1 MRRAFVLMGTLVVV
15 LGLAGVLTIRRAEVE
30 VPPGAV
36 HAVTPVSADELRAKA
51 RVILVTLD
59 GARWQDVLDR
69 SGRLGTTTA
78 MPKTLELVRQSG
90 VALPAS
96 ISSKIPLSLPGY
108 QALLAG
114 RQTPCDDN
122 DCARVSVE
130 TVSERLSHVL
140 ELPADQIATF
150 ASWAKLAFA
159 ATSKDD
165 VGRVL
170 VDAPPLRLPSSQ
182 GPPWENARWDE
193 ETISK
198 ALSHWKTAKPRF
210 LHLALLDMDERAHRG
225 DVDGTL
231 QALQRADEAIAELW
245 TSIQALPEPERAL
258 TTILVTADHGRGPGG
273 LWKSHAAYSASRDVF
288 VLAIGALVKGGTGS
302 ATQADVRPTLER
314 LVGIC
319 PLPSEGS
326 AIAPIVGELPCS

>member
-1 MRRAFVLMGTLVVV
+1 MGALAVV
-15 LGLAGVLTIRRAEVE
+15 LGLTGLLTLQRAQVE
-30 VPPGAV
+30 VPPGTV
-36 HAVTPVSADELRAKA
+36 HSVAQVSAAELRAKA

-78 MPKTLELVRQSG
+78 MPKTLELVRAVG

-96 ISSKIPLSLPGY
+96 TSSKIPLSLPGY
-108 QALLAG
+108 QALLTG

-122 DCARVSVE
+122 DCARVGHE
-130 TVSERLSHVL
+130 TVSERLAKVL
-140 ELPADQIATF
+140 DVPADQIATF

-159 ATSKDD
+159 ATSQDD

-170 VDAPPLRLPSSQ
+170 VDAPPLRFPSSQ
-182 GPPWENARWDE
+182 GPPWEDARWDE
-193 ETISK
+193 ETIAK
-198 ALSHWKTAKPRF
+198 ALAHWKTARPRF

-231 QALQRADEAIAELW
+231 QALRRADDAIADLW
-245 TSIQALPEPERAL
+245 SSLQALPESERAL
-258 TTILVTADHGRGPGG
+258 TTLVVTADHGRGPGG

-288 VLAIGALVKGGTGS
+288 VLAVGSLVKGGAGS

-314 LVGIC
+314 LVGVC

-326 AIAPIVGELPCS
+326 AIGPIVGELPCS